1 MSRSHL
7 VAAAAAVLLAAG
19 SAQAALV
26 DRGGGMVYD
35 DVQNITWLQ
44 NWNTNSA
51 HTWDEAN
58 QWAASL
64 SHGGYDDWRLPT
76 ALSADGTGPCGGPNC
91 SASEMGYMFYNYFG
105 GNAGESVLDQSG
117 DTAEEIANL
126 ALFTHVGGTFYWT
139 GTALNA
145 TSAWI
150 FATYDGTQYTNPKD
164 TSLYAVA
171 VRDGDVGGTTGAV
184 PEPATALLVL
194 AALGALAAARS
205 KERTVSAE
213 ANGEPTRP

>member
-1 MSRSHL
+1 MEMGRSCL
-7 VAAAAAVLLAAG
+7 VAAAAPVLQGAG

-51 HTWDEAN
+51 QSWEEAN
-58 QWAASL
+58 QWAGSL

-76 ALSADGTGPCGGPNC
+76 ALNSDGTGPCGGPGC
-91 SASEMGYMFYNYFG
+91 SGSEMGYMFYNYFG
-105 GNAGESVLDQSG
+105 GNAGQSVLDQSG

-126 ALFTHVGGTFYWT
+126 ALFTHVGATFYWT

-150 FATYDGTQYTNPKD
+150 FATYDGTQYTNPQ
-164 TSLYAVA
+164 SLALYAVA
-171 VRDGDVGGTTGAV
+171 VRDGDVAATGAV
-184 PEPATALLVL
+184 PEPATALLAL
-194 AALGALAAARS
+194 LGLGALAAT
-205 KERTVSAE
+205 RTKGR
-213 ANGEPTRP
+213 NRFR